1 MRPALPFAFLAC
13 CLIACA
19 VAAPSGARQPERGR
33 GLWVGPIPICR
44 DTGAGVAAAADPA
57 GRPTVTFTLAPQWRE
72 RLRRETERSVG
83 KPLAVRLDGRIVSA
97 PTVLEPITGGVLQL
111 AGLSAREAAAV
122 AAAVRRAC

>member
-19 VAAPSGARQPERGR
+19 AAAPSGARQPERGR

-44 DTGAGVAAAADPA
+44 DTGAGVAAADLA
-57 GRPTVTFTLAPQWRE
+57 GRPTVTLTLAPRWRE
-72 RLRRETERSVG
+72 RLRRETERRVG

-122 AAAVRRAC
+122 AAAARRAC

>member
-1 MRPALPFAFLAC
+1 VPSPR
-13 CLIACA
+13 
-19 VAAPSGARQPERGR
+19 APH
-33 GLWVGPIPICR
+33 
-44 DTGAGVAAAADPA
+44 
-57 GRPTVTFTLAPQWRE
+57 GRP